1 MTQKVF
7 LGFIPSL
14 TMNYCSFHG
23 VRTTTQSY
31 WLYSDPSVMKA
42 RVCSGWRFP
51 AHIIIFLF
59 LYYSSSGTI
68 WQFRQKVEHKR
79 FIPVSRVTPAHMKFH
94 TRVTH
99 SLYTYHETYT
109 VRMCCFIFNYIL
121 CLFSVYLC
129 LFVFVLIY
137 LCLRVCMSVCPCV
150 CVWCVSVCTCVSISM
165 TQHIYEVRGQLTR
178 ISSLFL
184 LHWSLKSSNWI
195 ASTFVCWAISTALQ
209 GKFDSVSLKV
219 KAQRLL
225 SNDGLIIKDGIQE
238 QVLTEIGKWKLNNSE
253 VFHSYFCL

>member
-1 MTQKVF
+1 MTQKVL

-23 VRTTTQSY
+23 VRTATQSY
-31 WLYSDPSVMKA
+31 WLYSDSSVMKA

-79 FIPVSRVTPAHMKFH
+79 LIPVSRVTPAHMKFH

-121 CLFSVYLC
+121 CLFSVCLC

-150 CVWCVSVCTCVSISM
+150 CVWCVSVCTYVCLLAWHSTFMKSEDNLPELV
-165 TQHIYEVRGQLTR
+165 
-178 ISSLFL
+178 LFL
-184 LHWSLKSSNWI
+184 YYTEAWSHQTGQQAPLSSEPSQQPYKGNLTVLVLKWR
-195 ASTFVCWAISTALQ
+195 
-209 GKFDSVSLKV
+209 LK
-219 KAQRLL
+219 
-225 SNDGLIIKDGIQE
+225 D
-238 QVLTEIGKWKLNNSE
+238 
-253 VFHSYFCL
+253 FCQMMAWL